1 MNQHD
6 ADNNPNRGM
15 TGWMISGIW
24 LLVFGLLTLFFQ
36 NYLEKER
43 NPNRNVASLT
53 DASGVRE
60 VKLKRNRAGH
70 YNVSGKIN
78 GYPVEFLLDTGA
90 TDIAIPSRV
99 AKKIGLQHL
108 YETEIHTANGLAL
121 AYGTKVQRVS
131 VGAITLSDLTATIT
145 TGMTGNIV
153 LLGMEFLKHIE
164 FTQRGDTLILRQYPA
179 QPSGIR

>member
-1 MNQHD
+1 MEQPNQAH
-6 ADNNPNRGM
+6 NPHRSM
-15 TGWMISGIW
+15 AGWMITGVW

-43 NPNRNVASLT
+43 NPNQNVASAT
-53 DASGVRE
+53 DSGGVRE
-60 VKLKRNRAGH
+60 VRLKRNRFGH

-99 AKKIGLQHL
+99 ANKIGLQHL

-121 AYGTKVQRVS
+121 AYGTKVQLVS
-131 VGAITLSDLTATIT
+131 VGEIALSDLKAMIT
-145 TGMTGNIV
+145 TGMTGDIV
-153 LLGMEFLKHIE
+153 LLGMGFLKHIE
-164 FTQRGDTLILRQYPA
+164 FTQRGDVLILRQYPT
-179 QPSGIR
+179 R